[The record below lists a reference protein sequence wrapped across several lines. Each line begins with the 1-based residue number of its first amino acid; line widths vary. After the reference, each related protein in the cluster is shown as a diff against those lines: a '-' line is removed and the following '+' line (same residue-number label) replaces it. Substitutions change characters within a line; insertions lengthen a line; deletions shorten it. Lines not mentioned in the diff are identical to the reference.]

1 MKWFRSNWISKLFDN
16 EVFIRIFSVI
26 IAVVGW
32 FLVALMVKPD
42 SIGNISNVP
51 VTIEM
56 DNTDAQMLGLEVVEG
71 GDQTVTVTV
80 NGKRYRVG
88 SLTADN
94 FEAIAR
100 PDQVTSP
107 GTYELEVV
115 VQKRT
120 SITDNGSD
128 YEIESINPST
138 ITVKFDRIVSREF
151 SASESNLEV
160 LADGITPA
168 EEYIK
173 GTPTISPDTV
183 TVTGPEG
190 DMERIAKCVVRTD
203 AIEERSE
210 SYTAEGT
217 VEFYDADGQLLDFSN
232 NPNVKLSSERY
243 TITVPILKQKTLPLT
258 FDYINVPDGFDISTL
273 KYTMDNPSLEV
284 AAPASVIDNISSLRI
299 GYVDFRNLTLN
310 ASFDFDINLRSSMRN
325 INNVESVNVTFDMS
339 AYTSKTVRIPYA
351 NLRVVNKP
359 ESIDARVTTQYISVQ
374 LIGTPED
381 LAMVTANDVIGEIDM
396 VDQRVTDASS
406 VTLPVTVTVPSKT
419 SVWAVGEY
427 SAIVRVTPQ

>member
-16 EVFIRIFSVI
+16 EVFIRVLSIV

-32 FLVALMVKPD
+32 FLVALIVKPD

-71 GDQTVTVTV
+71 GDQKITVTV

-94 FEAIAR
+94 FEAVAR
-100 PDQVTSP
+100 PDKVTSP
-107 GTYELEVV
+107 GTYELDVV
-115 VQKRT
+115 IKKRT
-120 SITDNGSD
+120 TITDSGSD
-128 YEIESINPST
+128 YEIESTNPAK

-168 EEYIK
+168 EEFIK
-173 GTPTISPDTV
+173 GTPTISPDTI

-203 AIEERSE
+203 AVEERSE
-210 SYTAEGT
+210 TYTTNGT
-217 VEFYDADGQLLDFSN
+217 VEFYDTDGQIIDFSN
-232 NPNVKLSSERY
+232 NPNVKLSSDKY
-243 TITVPILKQKTLPLT
+243 TIAVPILKQKTLPLT
-258 FDYINVPDGFDISTL
+258 FDYINVPDGFDVSTL
-273 KYTMDNPSLEV
+273 KYTMDNPFLEI

-299 GYVDFRNLTLN
+299 GYVDFRKLSLS
-310 ASFDFDINLRSSMRN
+310 ASFDFNINLRSSMKN

-351 NLRVVNKP
+351 NLRIINKP
-359 ESIDARVTTQYISVQ
+359 ESVDARVTTQYISVK

-381 LAMVTANDVIGEIDM
+381 LAAVTANDVIGEIDM
-396 VDQRVTDASS
+396 IDQKVTDASS
-406 VTLPVTVTVPSKT
+406 VTFPVTVTIPSKT
-419 SVWAVGEY
+419 SVWAVDEY